1 MVYVIIKIKGSEKM
15 NIDYNKKWESLTIS
29 NDFLFSKLMRDKEI
43 CKEVLEVLLNIKI
56 GDLKYLEEQK
66 IIDIMLDAK
75 SVRLDIYV
83 ESEDKVYNIEMQVV
97 NNYNLSKRSRYY
109 QSIIDINTIE
119 KGSTYNNLKDTYIIF
134 ICTFDPF
141 NKKLSKYTFE
151 NICAEDNSLKL
162 CDGTKKIFFNSRAFE
177 KEKNENI
184 KAFLKYING
193 QKEDNEFINKINE
206 KVEKIKQ
213 NKEWRR
219 EFMTFEMKLNETFE
233 QGLKQGVEQGV
244 KQGIEQ
250 GVKQGIEQGVKQGIE
265 QGIVKQIKALQ
276 KFNISRDEI
285 IENIVESYKV
295 KKEEVEKYL

>member
-1 MVYVIIKIKGSEKM
+1 
-15 NIDYNKKWESLTIS
+15 
-29 NDFLFSKLMRDKEI
+29 
-43 CKEVLEVLLNIKI
+43 
-56 GDLKYLEEQK
+56 
-66 IIDIMLDAK
+66 
-75 SVRLDIYV
+75 
-83 ESEDKVYNIEMQVV
+83 MQVV

-119 KGSTYNNLKDTYIIF
+119 KGTTYNNLKDTYIIF

-151 NICAEDNSLKL
+151 SICLEDNSLKL
-162 CDGTKKIFFNSRAFE
+162 CDGTKKIFFNSKAFE

-233 QGLKQGVEQGV
+233 QGVKQGVEQGV

-250 GVKQGIEQGVKQGIE
+250 GLKQGVEQGVK

-285 IENIVESYKV
+285 IENIVESYEV